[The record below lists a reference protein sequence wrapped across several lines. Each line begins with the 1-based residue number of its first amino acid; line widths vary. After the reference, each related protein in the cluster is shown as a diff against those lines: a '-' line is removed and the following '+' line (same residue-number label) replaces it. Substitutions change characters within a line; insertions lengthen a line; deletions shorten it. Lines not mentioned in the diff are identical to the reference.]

1 MADHEELLLEH
12 DQLAS
17 RHEQLLLESEETKD
31 ILQRQIR
38 TEEARHSTQ
47 RQEQSEM
54 ISQLRQEVEDVT
66 NAFKNQLH
74 SLQEDHHKVGR
85 MSSNSLLLCVLL
97 FMLSES
103 KL

>member
-1 MADHEELLLEH
+1 MEH

-17 RHEQLLLESEETKD
+17 RHEQLLLESEESKETF
-31 ILQRQIR
+31 QRQMR

-74 SLQEDHHKVGR
+74 SLQDDHHKVGR
-85 MSSNSLLLCVLL
+85 VMLQRFTSSFSLVPRP
-97 FMLSES
+97 FYYINFAIISS
-103 KL
+103 